1 MLTPG
6 GMVGNRNGWRAR
18 ALGLLLLAC
27 ARPAAG
33 LERLLSSG
41 DVSGDG
47 TTVIGI
53 RAYAIGAGGAVAA
66 RVQSGVD
73 TTTQAIVVRAGGRPW
88 VTVARTGMGAPG
100 GGVVEALGRIAVG
113 IDGVV
118 IVRADVGRTDG
129 STAGQILSCD
139 LSGVCRRLVG
149 TGDRTPSSTSHR
161 FTSVDVPVANVDGLV
176 VFRGADDG
184 GGMGLYRVTTNGS
197 ITTLMQSGDAMPGGG
212 TFETFGGPALATDG
226 AIAFFASGPLDTATR
241 KGIFLRTAAGELR
254 AVAGIGDDA
263 PGGGTFSVVQAPA
276 IGDDGTVAFRAT
288 RLDDEAVTHAGI
300 FLAGA
305 TGVTTVLQQNDVGP
319 RAGTYIEF
327 EAPALGGGGLLAV
340 RAALT
345 LPTNAIVA
353 LSGSVQ
359 VLAGAGD
366 PAPFGGVYAAFADPV
381 TGPRRRVLFSATMA
395 DARMHLLS
403 ASFGDEGQ
411 ALVGANCNLGGSL
424 AAALDAV
431 ADQGTISVTGAC
443 HESVTIDDE
452 RRIRLVGTHRGK
464 RRGATLTA
472 ADDAHPVFDVRPTAG
487 AISIEGFAVITT
499 SPLRIR
505 GAGHALLDLD
515 VHGGIDLG
523 GDHMQVDGLLVRD
536 AESACLV
543 VGASDSS
550 ITRTRLSRCAGDGV
564 AVTAD
569 RVTLDHLVVQG
580 ARGRGGLVS
589 SDGNQILKSRFVG
602 NRGTG
607 LRVTGGGST
616 LTGNRV
622 LRNREGGLLVQGC
635 NVDGGHNRA
644 AGNRGGPN
652 RDFKDC
658 TP

>member
-1 MLTPG
+1 MLTLV
-6 GMVGNRNGWRAR
+6 GMVGNRNGWRVG
-18 ALGLLLLAC
+18 ALGLLLLAG
-27 ARPAAG
+27 ARPAAA

-47 TTVIGI
+47 TTVIAI

-88 VTVARTGMGAPG
+88 VTVARTGVGAPG
-100 GGVVEALGRIAVG
+100 GGVVQALGRVTVG
-113 IDGVV
+113 VDGVV

-129 STAGQILSCD
+129 STAGEILSCD

-149 TGDRTPSSTSHR
+149 TGDRTPSSAAHR
-161 FTSVDVPVANVDGLV
+161 FTAVDVPVANVDGLV

-212 TFETFGGPALATDG
+212 TFATFGGPALATDG
-226 AIAFFASGPLDTATR
+226 AIAFFGSGPLDTATR
-241 KGIFLRTAAGELR
+241 KAIFLRTAAGDLR
-254 AVAGIGDDA
+254 AVAGVGDAA
-263 PGGGTFSVVQAPA
+263 PGGGSFSVVQSPA

-288 RLDDEAVTHAGI
+288 RLGDDAVTHAGV
-300 FLAGA
+300 FLAGGA
-305 TGVTTVLQQNDVGP
+305 GVTSVVQQNEVGP
-319 RAGTYIEF
+319 RAGTYIDF
-327 EAPALGGGGLLAV
+327 EAPAVGTDGLLAL

-345 LPTNAIVA
+345 LPTSAIVA
-353 LSGSVQ
+353 LSGSAQ

-366 PAPFGGVYAAFADPV
+366 SAPFGGVYAAFADPV

-395 DARMHLLS
+395 DARTHLLS
-403 ASFGDEGQ
+403 ASLGDEGQ
-411 ALVGANCNLGGSL
+411 AFVGANCSLGGSL

-443 HESVTIDDE
+443 HESVTVDDD

-464 RRGATLTA
+464 RRAATLTA

-487 AISIEGFAVITT
+487 AISIEGFGVTT
-499 SPLRIR
+499 TAPLRVR

-515 VHGGIDLG
+515 VHGGVDLG
-523 GDHMQVDGLLVRD
+523 GDHMQVDGLLVRE
-536 AESACLV
+536 AENACLV
-543 VGASDSS
+543 AGASDSS
-550 ITRTRLSRCAGDGV
+550 ITRTRLLRCAGDGV
-564 AVTAD
+564 TVSGD
-569 RVTLDHLVVQG
+569 RVTLDRLVVQG

-589 SDGNQILKSRFVG
+589 SDGNQILRSRFVA

-616 LTGNRV
+616 LTGNRI
-622 LRNREGGLLVQGC
+622 LRNRQGGLLVQGC
-635 NVDGGHNRA
+635 NADGGHNRA
-644 AGNRGGPN
+644 AGNKGGPN
-652 RDFKDC
+652 RDFEDC